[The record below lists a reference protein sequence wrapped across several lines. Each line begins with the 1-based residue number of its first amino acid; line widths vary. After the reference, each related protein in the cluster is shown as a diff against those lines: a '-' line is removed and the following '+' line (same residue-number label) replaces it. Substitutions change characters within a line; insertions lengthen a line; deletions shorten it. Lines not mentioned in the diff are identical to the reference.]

1 MRQARG
7 WHPLVTGIPFRDAR
21 APRNERE
28 VSREAAHA
36 RAL

>member
-1 MRQARG
+1 MQQARG

-21 APRNERE
+21 ASRNERE
-28 VSREAAHA
+28 VGREAAHV